1 MQGGVSGFQ
10 NAPVTRAVV
19 VTSGLLSVVFSAQR
33 RARALGVSYQDIIT
47 SFRLW
52 KIFPSVFAFQSTP
65 ELMFGLY
72 LLYYFRVF
80 ERQIGSNKYSVGT
93 LPFALLSSLQ

>member
-1 MQGGVSGFQ
+1 M
-10 NAPVTRAVV
+10 
-19 VTSGLLSVVFSAQR
+19 
-33 RARALGVSYQDIIT
+33 
-47 SFRLW
+47 
-52 KIFPSVFAFQSTP
+52 SVFAFSSTP

-93 LPFALLSSLQ
+93 IWLKLLTYSSMMDGCVI